1 MSFYIFLAGLSFL
14 GIMQL
19 MRKDFFIFILV
30 SFLIGCGR
38 AAPLKKFS
46 ESREMFGSIARLDVC
61 YAPGQEQVLEQTIA
75 EIWTRFEDIHGR
87 LSVYDPASDMNRIN
101 HSFPDA
107 VTVGADTWTLISDA
121 VYYHQLSGGEFDITI
136 YPLLRLWKESEKIGV
151 LPTPDQIR
159 AVQQLMGADKF
170 ELLKNNRV
178 RALNP
183 GTQLTIDSIADGYAG
198 DEAARILRAHGF
210 ANFLVDTTGELY
222 ADGLSCEGRPWRLG
236 VKDPRDPFGGK
247 MVDVLVLR
255 DMAVTTSGNYEHFYT
270 IGEKKYS
277 HVISA
282 KTGFP
287 REDIVSA
294 TVIAPNTEISDF
306 LSTALCLLDPRK
318 GAALVDALG
327 EGYASMV
334 LVDNGKGQFTAV
346 ESRRYRPYCA
356 R

>member
-1 MSFYIFLAGLSFL
+1 MNVWRPRMNKVFWTGTLCCLFLA
-14 GIMQL
+14 
-19 MRKDFFIFILV
+19 
-30 SFLIGCGR
+30 GCGR

-46 ESREMFGSIARLDVC
+46 GSREMFGSIARLDVC
-61 YAPGQEQVLEQTIA
+61 YAPGQEQALGQTVA
-75 EIWTRFEDIHGR
+75 EIWMRFEDIHGR
-87 LSVYDPASDMNRIN
+87 LSAYDPASDLNRVN

-121 VYYHQLSGGEFDITI
+121 AYYHQLSGGEFDITI
-136 YPLLRLWKESEKIGV
+136 YPLLRLWKENEKIGV
-151 LPTPDQIR
+151 LPAAEQIR

-170 ELLKNNRV
+170 ELLENNRV
-178 RALNP
+178 RVLNP
-183 GTQLTIDSIADGYAG
+183 GAQLTIDSIVDGYAG

-222 ADGLSCEGRPWRLG
+222 AGGRSCEGRAWRLG
-236 VKDPRDPFGGK
+236 VKDPRDPFGAE
-247 MVDVLVLR
+247 MINVLSLR

-270 IGEKKYS
+270 IGGKRYS
-277 HVISA
+277 HVISP

-287 REDIVSA
+287 RGDIVSA

-306 LSTALCLLDPRK
+306 LSTALCLLDPQK

-334 LVDNGKGQFTAV
+334 LADDGSGRFTTT
-346 ESRRYRPYCA
+346 ESRRYRQYLRRP
-356 R
+356 

>member
-1 MSFYIFLAGLSFL
+1 MNKAFWAGTLCCLFLAGCGLPA
-14 GIMQL
+14 GRQ
-19 MRKDFFIFILV
+19 
-30 SFLIGCGR
+30 GR

-46 ESREMFGSIARLDVC
+46 ESRAMFGSVARLDVC
-61 YAPGQEQVLEQTIA
+61 YAPGQEQALA
-75 EIWTRFEDIHGR
+75 EVVSGIWARFEDIHGR
-87 LSVYDPASDMNRIN
+87 LSVYDPASDLNRVN

-107 VTVGADTWTLISDA
+107 VTVGADTWTLINDA
-121 VYYHQLSGGEFDITI
+121 VYYNRLSGGEFDITV
-136 YPLLRLWKESEKIGV
+136 YPLLRLWKDSEENGV
-151 LPTPDQIR
+151 VPTAEQIR
-159 AVQQLMGADKF
+159 AVQQLMGTDKF

-178 RALNP
+178 RVLNP

-198 DEAARILRAHGF
+198 DEAARILRARGF

-222 ADGLSCEGRPWRLG
+222 AGGHSCEGRPWQVG
-236 VKDPRDPFGGK
+236 VKDPGDPFGGR
-247 MVDVLVLR
+247 MADVLALR

-270 IGEKKYS
+270 IGAKRYS
-277 HVISA
+277 HVVSP

-306 LSTALCLLDPRK
+306 LSTALCLLDPGK
-318 GAALVDALG
+318 GADLVDSLG

-334 LVDNGKGQFTAV
+334 LIDAGAGRFAAR
-346 ESRRYRPYCA
+346 ESRRYRQYLT